1 VTVPSDAEIAERL
14 RAILAEPEFQ
24 EAQDPAWWRVLK
36 RFVYALLGWLE
47 DQPAGVRWLLLLVAV
62 ALLAAIAIHLLV
74 TFRQVLREAPLT
86 RRGDADLPVTRTPT
100 SEDLLAEARAL
111 RSAGRLREAARALQQ
126 ARLLLEC
133 RRRAVP
139 WRATLADWE
148 WIDELGRPAELVE
161 FTRATQTIAFGAAP
175 SLPAVE
181 ACEGRLL
188 AELAGSPP

>member
-1 VTVPSDAEIAERL
+1 MTVPSDAEIGERL
-14 RAILAEPEFQ
+14 RAILAAPEFQ
-24 EAQDPAWWRVLK
+24 QAQEPVWWRAFK
-36 RFVYALLGWLE
+36 RIVHGLLDWLE
-47 DQPAGVRWLLLLVAV
+47 GQPAVVRWGLLLLAL
-62 ALLAAIAIHLLV
+62 ALLAAIAIHLFI

-86 RRGDADLPVTRTPT
+86 RRGDADPQVTRTLS

-148 WIDELGRPAELVE
+148 WIDELGRPADLIE
-161 FTRATQTIAFGAAP
+161 FTRATQTIAFGASP